1 MTTKRVMN
9 RRSSLDIRSEI
20 LLHIADAGREG
31 IIPTRLIYAANVNGA
46 HLQREAAVLLS
57 RGYAVKLQISDTRF
71 RYAATAEGAELA
83 LRYRDLVQSL
93 GSQGLEPVTPDLHKN
108 NLRNTP
114 ND

>member
-9 RRSSLDIRSEI
+9 RRSSQDIRAEM
-20 LLHIADAGREG
+20 LLHIADAGRDG
-31 IIPTRLIYAANVNGA
+31 ITPTRLMYTVNINST
-46 HLQREAAVLLS
+46 LIQREAAVLLS
-57 RGYAVKLQISDTRF
+57 RGYAVKLQVSDTRF
-71 RYAATAEGAELA
+71 RYAATAEGAELV
-83 LRYRDLVQSL
+83 LRYRDLMRSL